1 MSTNLI
7 RSIEPH
13 EASRRLDEFAIL
25 DLRPE
30 PEFQRGH
37 ARGAGNV
44 PLGQLQARRAELPPR
59 EIPLLVVA
67 TNHAE
72 AECGAIVLETM
83 EFAHVR
89 WLAAP
94 ASTLERGLADRG
106 PAARLWRPV
115 PFLAEVLPLLPRGR
129 ALDVAAGSG
138 REAVFLAMHGFEVE
152 AWDHAPEAL
161 DRARALAKRSGV
173 TIETVVADL
182 AAPSVPIPPDRY
194 LLVTCFRF
202 LHRPLFPALERSL
215 APGGHLVYETYRVG
229 QERFGKPRR
238 RQFLL
243 EPGELRSAFPSL
255 EVLRYEEPSPAAGP
269 LTARL
274 LARRRDDGFE
284 TAPTRS

>member
-1 MSTNLI
+1 MDTTTMLP
-7 RSIEPH
+7 IEPH
-13 EASRRLDEFAIL
+13 EASRRLTEFAIL

-30 PEFQRGH
+30 PEFQQGH
-37 ARGAGNV
+37 VRGAGNV

-59 EIPLLVVA
+59 ETPVLVVA
-67 TNHAE
+67 THHAE

-83 EFAHVR
+83 EFAVIR

-94 ASTLERGLADRG
+94 ASTLRDGLADRG
-106 PAARLWRPV
+106 PGARLWRPA

-161 DRARALAKRSGV
+161 ARARALADRSGAS
-173 TIETVVADL
+173 IESVVADL
-182 AAPSVPIPPDRY
+182 EAPDVVIPPDRY
-194 LLVTCFRF
+194 MLVTCFRF
-202 LHRPLFPALERSL
+202 LHRPLLPVLERAL
-215 APGGHLVYETYRVG
+215 APGGHLVYETYRLG
-229 QERFGKPRR
+229 QERFGRPRR

-243 EPGELRSAFPSL
+243 EPGELARAFARL
-255 EVLRYEEPSPAAGP
+255 EVLRYEEPSPPGGP

-274 LARRRDDGFE
+274 LARRR
-284 TAPTRS
+284 A